1 VASGNELTRQ
11 LYQTD
16 WRIRDLVVVPV
27 RDLDVDSEL
36 KGRQIRG

>member
-1 VASGNELTRQ
+1 MH
-11 LYQTD
+11 

-36 KGRQIRG
+36 KGRDDGG